1 MEVSKVMGVPPSD
14 HPFDVGIF
22 HETDH
27 PAIKGYPHDY
37 GTPHIY
43 PYLTI
48 QRGLSMD
55 SS

>member
-1 MEVSKVMGVPPSD
+1 MLVYQRVN
-14 HPFDVGIF
+14 HPFIGWIF
-22 HETDH
+22 HEIHH

-37 GTPHIY
+37 GNPHIY